1 MIQLKKKLK
10 IKSHKNLLKSH
21 HRDFFLIWKVM
32 VYKHLIRPILFSI
45 DPEKVHHLVVRLLKV
60 FFSIPG
66 NRKLTK
72 WMMTV
77 DDPRLKRT
85 VFGLE
90 FSNPVGIAAG
100 FDKNA
105 EVFNELSAFGFSHI
119 EIGTVTPKGQPGNPK
134 PRLFRLPKDEGLI
147 NRMGF
152 NNLGLDAAIEK
163 LKNRKSNVIIGG
175 NIGKN
180 TATPNSSAVEDYVKN
195 FEGLFDYVDYFVV
208 NVSCP
213 NISDLKELQDQDALM
228 LILNRLQ
235 EINNRKPIRKPILL
249 KVSPDLNEGQLDEV
263 IDIVRLTKIDGVVAT
278 NTTITRYTL
287 KYEKEN
293 ALKAGN
299 GGLSGLPIRDRST
312 EVIRYLAEK
321 SGKAF
326 PIIGVGGI
334 MRAEDALEKINAGAD
349 LVQIYTG
356 FIYQGPSL
364 AKQINK
370 LLLSV
375 C

>member
-1 MIQLKKKLK
+1 MFY
-10 IKSHKNLLKSH
+10 KN
-21 HRDFFLIWKVM
+21 
-32 VYKHLIRPILFSI
+32 LIRPILFTI
-45 DPEKVHHLVVRLLKV
+45 DPEKVHHQVVKILKV

-66 NRKLTK
+66 SSEIVKLMTK
-72 WMMTV
+72 IE
-77 DDPRLKRT
+77 DPRLKRK

-90 FSNPVGIAAG
+90 FKNPVGIAAG

-105 EVFNELSAFGFSHI
+105 EVFNELSSFGFSHI

-134 PRLFRLPKDEGLI
+134 PRLFRLPKDKGLI

-152 NNLGLDAAIEK
+152 NNNGLDSTIQK
-163 LKNRKSNVIIGG
+163 LKKRKSNVIIGG

-180 TATPNSSAVEDYVKN
+180 TATPNSKAVEDYVKN
-195 FEGLFDYVDYFVV
+195 FEGLFDFVDYFVV

-228 LILNRLQ
+228 LILNHLQ
-235 EINNRKPIRKPILL
+235 DLNHKKPKPKPILL
-249 KVSPDLNEGQLDEV
+249 KVSPDLNERQLDEV
-263 IDIVRLTKIDGVVAT
+263 IEIVRLTKIDGVVAT
-278 NTTITRYTL
+278 NTTITRHTIQD
-287 KYEKEN
+287 EKDA

-334 MRAEDALEKINAGAD
+334 MTAEDALEKIRAGAD

-356 FIYQGPSL
+356 FIYQGPFL
-364 AKQINK
+364 AKRINK
-370 LLLSV
+370 LLLSSGE
-375 C
+375 